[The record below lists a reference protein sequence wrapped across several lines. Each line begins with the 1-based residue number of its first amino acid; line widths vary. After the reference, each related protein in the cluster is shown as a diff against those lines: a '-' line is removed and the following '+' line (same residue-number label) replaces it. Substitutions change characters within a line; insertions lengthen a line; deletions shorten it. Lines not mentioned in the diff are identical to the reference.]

1 MNENSQYVT
10 KNEFCKMCGISSS
23 TAYKLIKNGKISKIE
38 CCERLLHYYK
48 IPISD
53 IEQYREEQ
61 NKKNRQTL
69 SDEEVTRIGK
79 YYREKMKDYP
89 DVIES
94 KDIQTITGYG
104 KEIIRLW
111 INSEKI
117 LGVVVRKKF
126 RVAKEDLIDFLVT
139 PYYSNIIRKSK
150 THIEDFT
157 TIGLI

>member
-23 TAYKLIKNGKISKIE
+23 TAYKLIKNGMVSKTD

-48 IPISD
+48 IPISE
-53 IEQYREEQ
+53 IEKYRNEQ
-61 NKKNRQTL
+61 LRKQRQTL
-69 SDEEVTRIGK
+69 SEAEIKIISK
-79 YYREKMKDYP
+79 YYRVKMKDYP

-94 KDIQTITGYG
+94 KDIQAITGYG
-104 KEIIRLW
+104 KEIIRVW

-157 TIGLI
+157 AIGLI